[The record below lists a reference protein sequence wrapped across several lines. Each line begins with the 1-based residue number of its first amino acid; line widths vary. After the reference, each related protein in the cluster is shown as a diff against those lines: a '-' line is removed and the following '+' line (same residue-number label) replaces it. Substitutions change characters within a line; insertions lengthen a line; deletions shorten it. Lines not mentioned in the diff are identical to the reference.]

1 MLARTLALIGLAAA
15 LAGSALAAPTASN
28 PTSLVLRTAD
38 FPNGTKTGL
47 DILSAPQLAHLDR
60 GLRGALWTASVPAG
74 SVKTS
79 YGSQPKTWSVMGD
92 IAVAPNRTSAQRLF
106 QLGKGTGAGF
116 ASHAT
121 GPIGFTLPRYG
132 DEQFAFWMKRTPN
145 NGPEAGL
152 FVRRGSVV
160 WQMTVTGVPREWGT
174 TRAQVVAQLK
184 KYALKQQRRVGA
196 G

>member
-15 LAGSALAAPTASN
+15 LGGSALAAPTAPN
-28 PTSLVLRTAD
+28 PASLGLRAGD
-38 FPNGTKTGL
+38 FPSGTKTGL
-47 DILSAPQLAHLDR
+47 DLLSAVQLAHLDR

-79 YGSQPKTWSVMGD
+79 YGSQPKTWSVAGD
-92 IAVAPNRTSAQRLF
+92 VVVAPNQSSAQRLF
-106 QLGKGTGAGF
+106 RLVKDTGAGF

-132 DEQFAFWMKRTPN
+132 DEQFAFWMNRTPN

-160 WQMTVTGVPREWGT
+160 WQMTVTGVPREWRT
-174 TRAQVVAQLK
+174 TRAQVLAQLRR
-184 KYALKQQRRVGA
+184 YALQQQRRVGA